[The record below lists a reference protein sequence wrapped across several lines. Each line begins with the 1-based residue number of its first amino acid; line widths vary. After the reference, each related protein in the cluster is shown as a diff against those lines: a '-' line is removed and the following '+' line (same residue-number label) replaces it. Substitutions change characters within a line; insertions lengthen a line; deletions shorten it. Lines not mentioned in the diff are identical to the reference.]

1 MERLLLEEL
10 YSDVT
15 GSSSDWLKSL
25 LRSVVVSWNEDWS
38 GTSCDRQSTEDGG
51 RSLTELLEAV
61 VVDGRGERS
70 KVTQLLQVQ
79 LEVVNRQTCKASVR
93 H

>member
-1 MERLLLEEL
+1 MEEL

-15 GSSSDWLKSL
+15 GSSSDWLRSL

-38 GTSCDRQSTEDGG
+38 GTSCDRQSVEEGG
-51 RSLTELLEAV
+51 RSLTEILEAV
-61 VVDGRGERS
+61 VAEGRGQRL
-70 KVTQLLQVQ
+70 KVAQLLQVQ
-79 LEVVNRQTCKASVR
+79 LELVNRQTCKASVR